1 MQIDTT
7 TIIIGGVVLLVV
19 ILLIVIIVA
28 LFLQFR
34 NMRGNTHI
42 FNAVQ
47 SEVQNLGGKIEKIE
61 TNQGAA
67 NQGVNFVGTEVRGLG
82 ERIATVEKNQ
92 NMINQGVGYLATN
105 TLSSMTELKTLTFGV
120 TNATSAIRTEL
131 ARANN
136 DLIELAERL
145 STVEKSQNNV
155 NQGVGYLATNTLSSM
170 TELKT
175 LTSGVTDATSAIR
188 TELARANNDLTELAE
203 RMSTVEKSQ
212 NSVNQGVGHLATN
225 ALSAITELKSLT
237 TGLTDATGAMRVE
250 LARAKNDL
258 TELHTHVKTG
268 QEVERQ
274 VADSVR
280 RLETIIAGTQTKG
293 SAGENVLEVV
303 FSKLPIEWQVR
314 NFKIGG
320 KSVEFALRL
329 PNNLIMPI
337 DSKWAATNLLEQ
349 FINTEDIQEQQK
361 LKKAIEDVVLLKAKE
376 VRKYLDPSITVNFG
390 VAVIPDAVYDL
401 CAGIQSETFQ
411 LNVVLVSYS
420 MFIPYL
426 LLVFQTTLKNSQS
439 IDLQKLDAYLQTA
452 HESMKIL
459 QNELDGRFSKAIT
472 MMNNS
477 RDDMRAVLGKL
488 GGSLTGLQ
496 IRAGSAIS
504 LPEPAENILEG

>member
-1 MQIDTT
+1 VGFVPTYKHFSGFGLFLLPSRIHARPPAANANRWALRVKQKDKAMQIDTT
-7 TIIIGGVVLLVV
+7 TIIIGGVAILVV
-19 ILLIVIIVA
+19 ILLIVIIIA

-34 NMRGNTHI
+34 NIRGNTNT
-42 FNAVQ
+42 FTLVQ
-47 SEVQNLGGKIEKIE
+47 SEIRSLGERIEKVE
-61 TNQGAA
+61 SNQGTV
-67 NQGVNFVGTEVRGLG
+67 NQGVNFLGTEVRGLS
-82 ERIATVEKNQ
+82 ERITSVEKNQ
-92 NMINQGVGYLATN
+92 SMINQGVGYLATN
-105 TLSSMTELKTLTFGV
+105 TLSS
-120 TNATSAIRTEL
+120 I
-131 ARANN
+131 
-136 DLIELAERL
+136 
-145 STVEKSQNNV
+145 
-155 NQGVGYLATNTLSSM
+155 

-175 LTSGVTDATSAIR
+175 LTSGVTDATNAIR
-188 TELARANNDLTELAE
+188 T
-203 RMSTVEKSQ
+203 
-212 NSVNQGVGHLATN
+212 
-225 ALSAITELKSLT
+225 
-237 TGLTDATGAMRVE
+237 E

-268 QEVERQ
+268 QQAERQ
-274 VADSVR
+274 IADSVR

-314 NFKIGG
+314 DFKIGG

-349 FINTEDIQEQQK
+349 FINTEDLQEQQR
-361 LKKAIEDVVLLKAKE
+361 LKKSIEDVVLSKAKE

-390 VAVIPDAVYDL
+390 VAVVPDAVYDL

-420 MFIPYL
+420 MFVPYL

-439 IDLQKLDAYLQTA
+439 IDLQKVDAYLQTA
-452 HESMKIL
+452 HESIKNL
-459 QNELDGRFSKAIT
+459 QDELDGRFSRAIT

-496 IRAGSAIS
+496 IGAGSALS
-504 LPEPAENILEG
+504 LPEIKDKISEG

>member
-1 MQIDTT
+1 MTT
-7 TIIIGGVVLLVV
+7 ETAVIGIGIIILLFLFVLVV
-19 ILLIVIIVA
+19 IVA
-28 LFLQFR
+28 VLFFQLRKIQSGKGEVSQMLPQMAIMNEKLSHIEPVTQAMSVLQADV
-34 NMRGNTHI
+34 RGLGERLGTVESN
-42 FNAVQ
+42 Q
-47 SEVQNLGGKIEKIE
+47 SMV
-61 TNQGAA
+61 
-67 NQGVNFVGTEVRGLG
+67 NQGVNFLANEVRGVG

-92 NMINQGVGYLATN
+92 GM
-105 TLSSMTELKTLTFGV
+105 
-120 TNATSAIRTEL
+120 
-131 ARANN
+131 
-136 DLIELAERL
+136 
-145 STVEKSQNNV
+145 V
-155 NQGVGYLATNTLSSM
+155 NQGVGY
-170 TELKT
+170 
-175 LTSGVTDATSAIR
+175 
-188 TELARANNDLTELAE
+188 
-203 RMSTVEKSQ
+203 
-212 NSVNQGVGHLATN
+212 LATN

-250 LARAKNDL
+250 LSRAKNDL
-258 TELHTHVKTG
+258 TELHTHVKSG
-268 QEVERQ
+268 QESERQ

-314 NFKIGG
+314 DFRIGG

-349 FINTEDIQEQQK
+349 FINTDDIQEQQR

-390 VAVIPDAVYDL
+390 VAVVPDAVYDL

-420 MFIPYL
+420 MFVPYL

-452 HESMKIL
+452 QESIKAI
-459 QNELDGRFSKAIT
+459 QDELDGRFSRAMT

-496 IRAGSAIS
+496 MGAGSVAA
-504 LPEPAENILEG
+504 LPEPIEKILESQKPA